1 MKFLN
6 LIINNPYK
14 IFISIFI
21 ISCLGINGIQNFKL
35 DASSDALIIEDD
47 KSLKVYRE
55 SAEIFGNND
64 FLFVVLDI
72 EDEIFTKDTINYIS
86 KLKND
91 LSQIEGIESVLSII
105 DAPIFFNQ
113 ALGLLKLQII

>member
-1 MKFLN
+1 MSIILEIKLMNFLN

-55 SAEIFGNND
+55 SAEIFGNNN
-64 FLFVVLDI
+64 FLFIVL
-72 EDEIFTKDTINYIS
+72 IFLIGCSNNTINS
-86 KLKND
+86 KKIFITDLKNNKK
-91 LSQIEGIESVLSII
+91 GVY
-105 DAPIFFNQ
+105 F
-113 ALGLLKLQII
+113 

>member
-1 MKFLN
+1 MKFFN

-14 IFISIFI
+14 VFISIFI
-21 ISCLGINGIQNFKL
+21 ISFLGINGIQNFKL

-47 KSLKVYRE
+47 KSLEVYRE

-64 FLFVVLDI
+64 FLFVVVDTK
-72 EDEIFTKDTINYIS
+72 DEIFTEDTINYIS

-91 LSQIEGIESVLSII
+91 LSEIEGVESVLSII
-105 DAPIFFNQ
+105 DAPIFFSTKGW
-113 ALGLLKLQII
+113 AY